1 MVYFKMPA
9 ATIEGKGTDL
19 ALVNCF
25 RGGRMRYTKSSFA
38 LAFFLCQILSAQPV
52 RRIAVIAG
60 NGALEQA
67 MPIYKIGENRLTL
80 SLTGKLAGM
89 PGITLIAQTD
99 VDLLLKTQ
107 NFENSDRS
115 STDTAAQIGKLLGA
129 SQIVLVNF
137 TSGNQSQHREDS
149 TASTKVIAT
158 VQAEANARLIDVET
172 GAILAQPSCTF
183 KQDALAS
190 ETRKW
195 PAFKTT
201 GEGVQATWNDL
212 WTKATN
218 EFTEE
223 LADKLASALAQT
235 PAPTAANILVAG
247 IANGSVLINK
257 GTASGIKQGEQFQ
270 ILRMVSTGLTDPAT
284 NKLIKQKQRVCVLT
298 VTDAEDTSSSGS
310 CEGGVPQRDDI
321 AEPIQP

>member
-1 MVYFKMPA
+1 MGLEKWSCA
-9 ATIEGKGTDL
+9 L
-19 ALVNCF
+19 AL
-25 RGGRMRYTKSSFA
+25 
-38 LAFFLCQILSAQPV
+38 LLCQSLPAQPA

-115 STDTAAQIGKLLGA
+115 STATAAHIGKLLGA
-129 SQIVLVNF
+129 AQIVLVNF
-137 TSGNQSQHREDS
+137 TSGTQSHHLEGS
-149 TASTKVIAT
+149 PASTKDIAT
-158 VQAEANARLIDVET
+158 VQADANARLIDVET
-172 GAILAQPSCTF
+172 GAILAQPSCSF
-183 KQDALAS
+183 KQDAVAS

-195 PAFKTT
+195 PVVKTT
-201 GEGVQATWNDL
+201 GEGLQAAWNDL

-218 EFTEE
+218 QFTQE
-223 LADKLASALAQT
+223 LADKLTTALAQA
-235 PAPTAANILVAG
+235 PAPAPGEILVAG

-257 GTASGIKQGEQFQ
+257 GTASGIRQGEQFQ
-270 ILRMVSTGLTDPAT
+270 IVRMVSTGITDPAT
-284 NKLIKQKQRVCVLT
+284 NELIKQKQRVCVLT
-298 VTDAEDTSSSGS
+298 VTDAEETSSSGS
-310 CEGGVPQRDDI
+310 CAGGVPQRNDI

>member
-1 MVYFKMPA
+1 MRLNNWSCA
-9 ATIEGKGTDL
+9 L
-19 ALVNCF
+19 AL
-25 RGGRMRYTKSSFA
+25 
-38 LAFFLCQILSAQPV
+38 FLCQSLHAQPA
-52 RRIAVIAG
+52 RRIAIISG

-67 MPIYKIGENRLTL
+67 MPIYKVGENRLTL

-115 STDTAAQIGKLLGA
+115 STATAAHIGKLLGA
-129 SQIVLVNF
+129 AQIVLVNF
-137 TSGNQSQHREDS
+137 TDGSQTAHREDS
-149 TASTKVIAT
+149 SMSTKIIAT
-158 VQAEANARLIDVET
+158 VQADANARLIDVET
-172 GAILAQPSCTF
+172 GAILAQPSSSF
-183 KQDALAS
+183 KQDAVAS

-195 PAFKTT
+195 PSVKTT
-201 GEGVQATWNDL
+201 GEGVPATWNDL

-218 EFTEE
+218 QFTQE
-223 LADKLASALAQT
+223 LADKIAAALT
-235 PAPTAANILVAG
+235 NVPAPTSDILVAG

-270 ILRMVSTGLTDPAT
+270 IFRMVSTGLTDPAT
-284 NKLIKQKQRVCVLT
+284 NKPINQKQRVCVLT
-298 VTDAEDTSSSGS
+298 VNDAEDSSSSGS
-310 CEGGVPQRDDI
+310 CTGGVPQRNDI

>member
-1 MVYFKMPA
+1 MRLRNWSCA
-9 ATIEGKGTDL
+9 L
-19 ALVNCF
+19 AL
-25 RGGRMRYTKSSFA
+25 
-38 LAFFLCQILSAQPV
+38 FLLQSLHAQPA
-52 RRIAVIAG
+52 RRIAIIAG

-80 SLTGKLAGM
+80 SLTGKLAGT

-115 STDTAAQIGKLLGA
+115 STATAAHIGKLLGA
-129 SQIVLVNF
+129 AQIVLVNF
-137 TSGNQSQHREDS
+137 TSGSQTQHREDS
-149 TASTKVIAT
+149 SMSTKIIAT
-158 VQAEANARLIDVET
+158 VQAEGNARLIDVET
-172 GAILAQPSCTF
+172 GAILAQPSCSF
-183 KQDALAS
+183 KEDAVAS

-195 PAFKTT
+195 PAVKTT

-218 EFTEE
+218 QFTDE
-223 LADKLASALAQT
+223 LADKLITALTNA
-235 PAPTAANILVAG
+235 PAPATADILVAG

-257 GTASGIKQGEQFQ
+257 GTAAGIRQGEQFQ
-270 ILRMVSTGLTDPAT
+270 IFRMVSTGVTDPAT
-284 NKLIKQKQRVCVLT
+284 NKLITQKQRVCVLT
-298 VTDAEDTSSSGS
+298 VNDAEDTSSSGS
-310 CEGGVPQRDDI
+310 CAGGVPQRNDV

>member
-1 MVYFKMPA
+1 
-9 ATIEGKGTDL
+9 
-19 ALVNCF
+19 
-25 RGGRMRYTKSSFA
+25 MRPTKSSSFA
-38 LAFFLCQILSAQPV
+38 LAFLLCQFLHVQPTRPQTAGAQPA
-52 RRIAVIAG
+52 RRIAIIAG

-89 PGITLIAQTD
+89 PEIALIAQTD
-99 VDLLLKTQ
+99 VDLLLRTQ

-115 STDTAAQIGKLLGA
+115 STETAAHIGKLLGA

-137 TSGNQSQHREDS
+137 TSGMQSQHREDS
-149 TASTKVIAT
+149 PVSTKVIAT
-158 VQAEANARLIDVET
+158 VQAEGNARLIDVET

-183 KQDALAS
+183 KEDAVAL
-190 ETRKW
+190 ETKKW
-195 PAFKTT
+195 PVLKTT
-201 GEGVQATWNDL
+201 GEGVQATWTDL

-218 EFTEE
+218 QFTDE
-223 LADKLASALAQT
+223 LADKLTTALAQA
-235 PAPTAANILVAG
+235 PAPATADILVAG

-257 GTASGIKQGEQFQ
+257 GTASGIKQGEEFQ
-270 ILRMVSTGLTDPAT
+270 VLRMVSTGLTDPAT
-284 NKLIKQKQRVCVLT
+284 NKPITQKRRVCVLT

-310 CEGGVPQRDDI
+310 CVGGVPQRNDI

>member
-1 MVYFKMPA
+1 MWPTRSSCA
-9 ATIEGKGTDL
+9 L
-19 ALVNCF
+19 AL
-25 RGGRMRYTKSSFA
+25 
-38 LAFFLCQILSAQPV
+38 LLCQSLCHSLYAQPA

-67 MPIYKIGENRLTL
+67 MPIYRIGENRLTL

-115 STDTAAQIGKLLGA
+115 STQTAAHIGKLLGA

-137 TSGNQSQHREDS
+137 TSGVQSQHRED
-149 TASTKVIAT
+149 TPVSTKVIAT
-158 VQAEANARLIDVET
+158 VQADANARLIDVET
-172 GAILAQPSCTF
+172 GAILAQPSCSF
-183 KQDALAS
+183 KQDAVAA
-190 ETRKW
+190 EIRKW
-195 PAFKTT
+195 PVSKTT
-201 GEGVQATWNDL
+201 GEGLQATWSDL

-218 EFTEE
+218 QFTQE
-223 LADKLASALAQT
+223 LADKLAGALAQ
-235 PAPTAANILVAG
+235 APQAGDILVAG
-247 IANGSVLINK
+247 IANGSVVINR
-257 GTASGIKQGEQFQ
+257 GTSSGIRQGEQLQ

-284 NKLIKQKQRVCVLT
+284 NQMIKQKQRICTLT

-310 CEGGVPQRDDI
+310 CAGGVAQRDDV
-321 AEPIQP
+321 AEPIPR